1 MIYLDNAATTYP
13 KPRSVRNAAFGAINS
28 ANPGRSGH
36 KMSISASEQI
46 FRCRVKAASL
56 FGASSPENVIFTSGC
71 TQAANMVIKGVTSKK
86 GGHVVVSDLEHNAV
100 MRPLSAV
107 AGDGVSYTVV
117 KTSQDDEETLRAF
130 RDALRSDTRLV
141 VCTQISNVWGI
152 RLPVER
158 IAAMCRQYGIPIMI
172 DAAQSAGVV
181 KINAADNF
189 DFVCIAG
196 HKGLYAP
203 MGTGILIAQR
213 PEIMRTIIEGG
224 TGSKSRSL
232 EMPDVLPDRF
242 ESGTPN
248 LSGIVGMSSGI
259 DFVKNIGEERI
270 RSHEV
275 GLISKLYDRLS
286 RNRRVILYTAR
297 PQVDKCGGVLSF
309 NIEGMD
315 SESAAALLDERGI
328 AVRAGLHCSPAA
340 HEHFGTQ
347 DIGAVRIST
356 SYFTTEND
364 IFAAARAIDVITNI
378 K

>member
-13 KPRSVRNAAFGAINS
+13 KPRSVRNAAAGAVNA

-36 KMSISASEQI
+36 RLSLSASEQI
-46 FRCRVKAASL
+46 YRCRVKAAEL

-71 TQAANMVIKGVTSKK
+71 TQAANMVIKGVMSKK

-100 MRPLSAV
+100 MRPLRAM
-107 AGDGVSYTVV
+107 ANDGVTYTVV
-117 KTSQDDEETLRAF
+117 KTSENDEETLGAF
-130 RDALRSDTRLV
+130 REALRSDTRLV

-158 IAAMCRQYGIPIMI
+158 IAAMCRQYGIPVMI

-224 TGSKSRSL
+224 TGSKSRLL
-232 EMPDVLPDRF
+232 EMPDILPDKF

-248 LSGIVGMSSGI
+248 FSGIVGMSAGI
-259 DFVKNIGEERI
+259 DFINSIGEERI
-270 RSHEV
+270 RAHEV
-275 GLISKLYDRLS
+275 GLLAKLYDRLS
-286 RNRRVILYTAR
+286 QNRRVILYTKR
-297 PQVDKCGGVLSF
+297 PQRDNCGGVLSF
-309 NIEGMD
+309 NIDDMD
-315 SESAAALLDERGI
+315 SESVAALLDERGI
-328 AVRAGLHCSPAA
+328 AVRAGLHCAPTA

-347 DIGAVRIST
+347 DTGTVRVSA
-356 SYFTTEND
+356 SYFTTENE
-364 IFAAARAIDVITNI
+364 IFAAARAIEAITH
-378 K
+378 KK